1 MLLCCSCG
9 WNNQFFTSSQISRFY
24 EVNRRLVYA
33 MRSIGCGHAAA
44 KRFCGLMNMPPPLRP
59 TPYSRHN
66 KALLNA
72 VKEVSVETMNVAA
85 SEIHEIKPE
94 VNEGTGVAKCA
105 ISCDGTWQRR
115 GFSSLNGCVTVI
127 SIDTG
132 KVLDVE
138 ALSKVCKKCK
148 DHEDD
153 EDSPQNASW
162 RVDHEVNC
170 KANFTGSAPAMEP
183 EGAIRIFNRSIE
195 NHKLIYG
202 EYFGDGDSKSF
213 QIVRDV

>member
-1 MLLCCSCG
+1 
-9 WNNQFFTSSQISRFY
+9 
-24 EVNRRLVYA
+24 

-162 RVDHEVNC
+162 RVDHEVTARQISQDQHLPWNQREPYESS
-170 KANFTGSAPAMEP
+170 TAPLKTINLYMGNILVMETVKVF
-183 EGAIRIFNRSIE
+183 R
-195 NHKLIYG
+195 
-202 EYFGDGDSKSF
+202 
-213 QIVRDV
+213 

>member
-1 MLLCCSCG
+1 
-9 WNNQFFTSSQISRFY
+9 
-24 EVNRRLVYA
+24 

-59 TPYSRHN
+59 TP
-66 KALLNA
+66 
-72 VKEVSVETMNVAA
+72 
-85 SEIHEIKPE
+85 EIHEIKPE